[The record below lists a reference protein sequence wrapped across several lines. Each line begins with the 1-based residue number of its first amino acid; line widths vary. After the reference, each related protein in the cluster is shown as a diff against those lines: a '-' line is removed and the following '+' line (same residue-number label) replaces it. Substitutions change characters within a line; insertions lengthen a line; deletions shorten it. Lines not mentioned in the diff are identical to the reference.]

1 MSFCRIT
8 GKAKGL
14 PRPNYFPLLCPI
26 SPSEARRYCRI
37 TGKAYGLPSH
47 HYIPVLLTTYS
58 NKSKCKITNSTE
70 YSPHHYE
77 PDYSYGRRKH
87 IVLAEYRYMF
97 PVFDESN
104 DQQRDLIDLL
114 NSKNNIQCEEHRYV
128 YPVSERKF
136 SLVFS
141 ARLEAAVRDGDVR
154 DVMLAKTNDSVLLR
168 MKQGRNVS
176 LDLHDCK
183 ESVLEN
189 GGDFDEFERHLYDGE
204 GPREDVLLDRELEEH
219 EQRRQRQLKRKDN
232 LSHMAQIFE
241 SKERNDDAEL
251 LRKLA
256 IREAKRQK
264 IEAKRVD
271 RLRKIQFNEFN
282 ENGLL
287 ASTAN
292 GLMPNLHAA
301 NDADDDW
308 PDLVKPLIE
317 SWDWETYE
325 KEASKSNFRPTANR
339 LPTPCSIRAVI
350 IEARNLQI
358 DNELLSNHSGF
369 DAVPCVVPLCPFTE
383 KMRPELIA
391 AIKTMDD
398 EAKDVLRNTNEKLLD
413 DRELFE
419 IIPTQ
424 DDIVD
429 IMANYGSN
437 GVIRTDTAVPGM
449 ELTIGS
455 TKKVFVTGRV
465 VPTPSGDVFVPGQ
478 TVVASDGSSVFMPGI
493 TVKSPNDSSLS
504 FVPGAIIPHSKDA
517 SQVFFIAGQ
526 IVEDEFVFG
535 QTVYTNNEARFVE
548 GQTVVTPDGLKIVVG
563 VLNPETNE
571 FVCGQVLDTPNGPQ
585 FIAGQTITTKDGS
598 EQFYAGQCSYNESSG
613 WTFTHGQTI
622 NGEFVAGKSVITKVG
637 AKYVAGQYVD
647 DVYVPGR
654 TVTVSEHELIFQP
667 GLNVETKHGAK
678 FVEGQI
684 VRSENGDIFM
694 AGKSV
699 VGANGIVDFVVAK
712 TIDDIAF
719 SEAISNGLVIDSSTI
734 EISAE
739 SLSVY
744 GHMVQTKKGIEF
756 YPAKID
762 VAHLPDGKI
771 VPGKLI
777 RQQDKETKFI
787 PGRVT
792 ADYGSQNVNSF
803 NGTIRNFI
811 NGTQRLKFI
820 FVIFR

>member
-26 SPSEARRYCRI
+26 SPSEARRFCRI

-58 NKSKCKITNSTE
+58 NKLKCKITNSTE
-70 YSPHHYE
+70 YEPHHFE
-77 PDYSYGRRKH
+77 PEYTYGRRKH
-87 IVLAEYRYMF
+87 VMLADYRYMF

-104 DQQRDLIDLL
+104 DQQRDLIELL
-114 NSKNNIQCEEHRYV
+114 KTKNNIQYDEHRYV

-176 LDLHDCK
+176 LELHDYK
-183 ESVLEN
+183 ENVLEN

-204 GPREDVLLDRELEEH
+204 GPRDDVLLDREIEEH

-241 SKERNDDAEL
+241 SKEHIDDAEL
-251 LRKLA
+251 LRKVA
-256 IREAKRQK
+256 MREAKRQK

-271 RLRKIQFNEFN
+271 RLRKINFNEFVQYMSG
-282 ENGLL
+282 NGLL
-287 ASTAN
+287 STMAN
-292 GLMPNLHAA
+292 GLMPTAA
-301 NDADDDW
+301 AATDPQHVPNDVDDEW
-308 PDLVKPLIE
+308 GDLVKPLIE

-325 KEASKSNFRPTANR
+325 KQAAKSVFQPMTNR
-339 LPTPCSIRAVI
+339 LPTPCNIQPVK
-350 IEARNLQI
+350 IEPRNLHVDTQ
-358 DNELLSNHSGF
+358 LLCNHSGF

-383 KMRPELIA
+383 KMEPELIA
-391 AIKTMDD
+391 AIKKMD
-398 EAKDVLRNTNEKLLD
+398 ETTKDTLKHTNEKLLD
-413 DRELFE
+413 DRELLE
-419 IIPTQ
+419 LIPTQ
-424 DDIVD
+424 EDIVD
-429 IMANYGSN
+429 IMANYSAN
-437 GVIRTDTAVPGM
+437 GVIRTDTKVPGM

-455 TKKVFVTGRV
+455 TKKVLITGQV
-465 VPTPSGDVFVPGQ
+465 VATPKGDVFVPGQ
-478 TVVASDGSSVFMPGI
+478 TVVASDGSSHFMAGI
-493 TVKSPNDSSLS
+493 TVKSPHDATLSL
-504 FVPGAIIPHSKDA
+504 VPGAIIANPNDA
-517 SQVFFIAGQ
+517 SQSFFIAGQ
-526 IVEDEFVFG
+526 IIDDEFVFG
-535 QTVYTNNEARFVE
+535 QTVYTNNETRFVE
-548 GQTVVTPDGLKIVVG
+548 GQTVVTPDGLKFVIG
-563 VLNPETNE
+563 VTNPETNE
-571 FVCGQVLDTPNGPQ
+571 FVCGQTLDTPNGKQ
-585 FIAGQTITTKDGS
+585 FIPGQTITTKDGI
-598 EQFYAGQCSYNESSG
+598 EQFYAGQCSYDEKHG
-613 WTFTHGQTI
+613 WMFTHGQTI
-622 NGEFVAGKSVITKVG
+622 DGAFVAGKSVITKAG

-654 TVTVSEHELIFQP
+654 TIHVNERELKFQP

-684 VRSENGDIFM
+684 VRTEHGEIFM
-694 AGKSV
+694 PGKSI
-699 VGANGIVDFVVAK
+699 VGASGDVQFVVAK
-712 TIDDIAF
+712 TVDDIAF
-719 SEAISNGLVIDSSTI
+719 SEAIPSGLVIDANTI
-734 EISAE
+734 EVSTS

-762 VAHLPDGKI
+762 VANLPDGKI

-777 RQQDKETKFI
+777 RQDGESKFI
-787 PGRVT
+787 PGNRYS
-792 ADYGSQNVNSF
+792 AQFAISF
-803 NGTIRNFI
+803 WF
-811 NGTQRLKFI
+811 
-820 FVIFR
+820 

>member
-26 SPSEARRYCRI
+26 SPSEARRFCRI

-70 YSPHHYE
+70 YSQHHFE
-77 PDYSYGRRKH
+77 PEYNYGRRKH
-87 IVLAEYRYMF
+87 IVLADYRYMF

-104 DQQRDLIDLL
+104 DQQRDLIELL
-114 NSKNNIQCEEHRYV
+114 NSKKNIQCEEHRYV

-176 LDLHDCK
+176 LELHDCK
-183 ESVLEN
+183 ESVTEN
-189 GGDFDEFERHLYDGE
+189 GGDSDEFERHLYDGE
-204 GPREDVLLDRELEEH
+204 GPRDDVLLDRELEEH

-241 SKERNDDAEL
+241 SKEHSDDAEL
-251 LRKLA
+251 LRKVA

-271 RLRKIQFNEFN
+271 RMRRIQFDDFN
-282 ENGLL
+282 GNGLMAL
-287 ASTAN
+287 TAN
-292 GLMPNLHAA
+292 GLMPNLHAT

-325 KEASKSNFRPTANR
+325 KEASKSNFQPTANR
-339 LPTPCSIRAVI
+339 LPTPCDIRAVI
-350 IEARNLQI
+350 VEPRNLHI
-358 DNELLSNHSGF
+358 DNEMLSNHSGF
-369 DAVPCVVPLCPFTE
+369 DAVPCVLPLCPFTE
-383 KMRPELIA
+383 KMKPELIA
-391 AIKTMDD
+391 AIMAMSDH
-398 EAKDVLRNTNEKLLD
+398 AKDTLKNTNEKLLD
-413 DRELFE
+413 DRELLE

-424 DDIVD
+424 EDIVD
-429 IMANYGSN
+429 IMANYSSN
-437 GVIRTDTAVPGM
+437 GIVRTDTKVPGM
-449 ELTIGS
+449 EVTIGR
-455 TKKVFVTGRV
+455 TKKVFVPGQMVSTS
-465 VPTPSGDVFVPGQ
+465 TGDVFVPGQ
-478 TVVASDGSSVFMPGI
+478 SVVTSDGSSVFMPGI
-493 TVKSPNDSSLS
+493 TVKSPNDSALSL
-504 FVPGAIIPHSKDA
+504 VPGAIIPNPKDA
-517 SQVFFIAGQ
+517 SQKFFIAGQ
-526 IVEDEFVFG
+526 IVDGEFVFG

-548 GQTVVTPDGLKIVVG
+548 GQTVVTSDGLKIVIG
-563 VLNPETNE
+563 VLNAGTNE
-571 FVCGQVLDTPNGPQ
+571 FICGQMLDTPNGMQ
-585 FIAGQTITTKDGS
+585 FIPGQTITTKDGS
-598 EQFYAGQCSYNESSG
+598 EQFFAGQCAYNEKNAG

-622 NGEFVAGKSVITKVG
+622 NGEFVAGRSVITKAG

-647 DVYVPGR
+647 EVYVPGR
-654 TVTVSEHELIFQP
+654 TINVGEQGMSFQP

-684 VRSENGDIFM
+684 VRTEHGDIFM
-694 AGKSV
+694 PGKSV
-699 VGANGIVDFVVAK
+699 VGTNGTVDFVVAK

-719 SEAISNGLVIDSSTI
+719 SEAISSGVVIDSNTI
-734 EISAE
+734 EISTS

-762 VAHLPDGKI
+762 VANLPDGKI

-777 RQQDKETKFI
+777 RQDKETKFI
-787 PGRVT
+787 PGKQASERT
-792 ADYGSQNVNSF
+792 SQ
-803 NGTIRNFI
+803 
-811 NGTQRLKFI
+811 LMCAKFRH
-820 FVIFR
+820 FSQTKKNDP

>member
-58 NKSKCKITNSTE
+58 NKSKCKITNSME
-70 YSPHHYE
+70 YSPHHFE
-77 PDYSYGRRKH
+77 PEYTYGRRKH
-87 IVLAEYRYMF
+87 VVLADYRYMF

-104 DQQRDLIDLL
+104 DLQRDLIELL
-114 NSKNNIQCEEHRYV
+114 NSKNNIQHDEHRYV
-128 YPVSERKF
+128 YPVNERKF

-183 ESVLEN
+183 ESAMEN
-189 GGDFDEFERHLYDGE
+189 GGDVDEFERHLYDGE
-204 GPREDVLLDRELEEH
+204 GPREDVLLERELEEH

-241 SKERNDDAEL
+241 SKERSDDAEL
-251 LRKLA
+251 MRKVA
-256 IREAKRQK
+256 ILEAKRQK

-282 ENGLL
+282 FSGNDLV
-287 ASTAN
+287 ASTVN
-292 GLMPNLHAA
+292 GLMPNSHAT

-339 LPTPCSIRAVI
+339 LPAPCEIRPVI
-350 IEARNLQI
+350 IEPRNLQI
-358 DNELLSNHSGF
+358 DNELLNNHSGF

-383 KMRPELIA
+383 KMKPELIA
-391 AIKTMDD
+391 AIKTMSD
-398 EAKDVLRNTNEKLLD
+398 ERKDTVKNTNEKLAGDL
-413 DRELFE
+413 ELLE

-424 DDIVD
+424 DDIID
-429 IMANYGSN
+429 IMANYSAN
-437 GVIRTDTAVPGM
+437 GIVRTDTSVPGM
-449 ELTIGS
+449 ELAIGS
-455 TKKVFVTGRV
+455 TKKVFITGQV
-465 VPTPSGDVFVPGQ
+465 VSTPSGDVFVPGQ
-478 TVVASDGSSVFMPGI
+478 TVIASDGSSVFMPGI
-493 TVKSPNDSSLS
+493 TVKSPNDSTLSL
-504 FVPGAIIPHSKDA
+504 VPGAIIPNPKDA

-526 IVEDEFVFG
+526 IVADEFVFG

-548 GQTVVTPDGLKIVVG
+548 GQTVVTPDGLKIVIG
-563 VLNPETNE
+563 VLNAKTNE
-571 FVCGQVLDTPNGPQ
+571 FVCGQMLETPNGTQ
-585 FIAGQTITTKDGS
+585 FIPGQTITTKDGS
-598 EQFYAGQCSYNESSG
+598 EQFFAGQCAYNEKSG
-613 WTFTHGQTI
+613 WTFMQGQTI
-622 NGEFVAGKSVITKVG
+622 NGEFVAGKSVITKAG

-647 DVYVPGR
+647 EVYVPGR
-654 TVTVSEHELIFQP
+654 TICVSEHQLKFEP

-684 VRSENGDIFM
+684 VRTEHGDIFM
-694 AGKSV
+694 PGKSLI
-699 VGANGIVDFVVAK
+699 GANGTVDFVVAK

-719 SEAISNGLVIDSSTI
+719 SEAIPSGLVIDSNTI
-734 EISAE
+734 ETSTS

-762 VAHLPDGKI
+762 VAHLPAGKI

-777 RQQDKETKFI
+777 RQDKETKFI
-787 PGRVT
+787 PGKSL
-792 ADYGSQNVNSF
+792 AEL
-803 NGTIRNFI
+803 IE
-811 NGTQRLKFI
+811 
-820 FVIFR
+820 

>member
-47 HYIPVLLTTYS
+47 HYIPVLLTTYT

-70 YSPHHYE
+70 YSPHHFE
-77 PDYSYGRRKH
+77 PEYTYGRRKH
-87 IVLAEYRYMF
+87 VVLADYRYMF

-104 DQQRDLIDLL
+104 DQQRDLIELL
-114 NSKNNIQCEEHRYV
+114 NSKNNIQYEEHRYV

-176 LDLHDCK
+176 LELHDCK

-189 GGDFDEFERHLYDGE
+189 GGDLNEFERHLYAGE
-204 GPREDVLLDRELEEH
+204 GPREDALLERELEEH

-241 SKERNDDAEL
+241 SKEHHDDAEL
-251 LRKLA
+251 MRKVA

-282 ENGLL
+282 FNGNGLL

-292 GLMPNLHAA
+292 GLMPNLHAT

-317 SWDWETYE
+317 SWDWETYA
-325 KEASKSNFRPTANR
+325 KEASKSSFRPTANR
-339 LPTPCSIRAVI
+339 LPVPCNIQAVK
-350 IEARNLQI
+350 IESRNLQI
-358 DNELLSNHSGF
+358 DSELLSNHSGF

-383 KMRPELIA
+383 KMKPELIA
-391 AIKTMDD
+391 AIKTMD
-398 EAKDVLRNTNEKLLD
+398 EETKETLRNTNEKLTD
-413 DRELFE
+413 DCELLGM
-419 IIPTQ
+419 IPTQ

-429 IMANYGSN
+429 IMANYSSN
-437 GVIRTDTAVPGM
+437 GVIRTDTKVPGM

-455 TKKVFVTGRV
+455 TKKVFITGQV
-465 VPTPSGDVFVPGQ
+465 VSTPTGDVFVPGQ
-478 TVVASDGSSVFMPGI
+478 TVVASDGISVFMPGI
-493 TVKSPNDSSLS
+493 TVKSPNDLTLSL
-504 FVPGAIIPHSKDA
+504 VPGAIIPISNDA
-517 SQVFFIAGQ
+517 SQVYFIAGQ
-526 IVEDEFVFG
+526 IVDDEFVFG

-548 GQTVVTPDGLKIVVG
+548 GQTVVTPDGLKIVIG
-563 VLNPETNE
+563 VLNAETNE
-571 FVCGQVLDTPNGPQ
+571 FLCGQMLDTPNGMQ
-585 FIAGQTITTKDGS
+585 FIPGQTITTKDGN
-598 EQFYAGQCSYNESSG
+598 EQFFAGQCTYNEKSG

-622 NGEFVAGKSVITKVG
+622 NGEFVAGKSVITKAG
-637 AKYVAGQYVD
+637 AKYVAGQYVEE
-647 DVYVPGR
+647 VYVPGR
-654 TVTVSEHELIFQP
+654 TINVSEHELRFEP

-684 VRSENGDIFM
+684 VRTEHGDIFM
-694 AGKSV
+694 PGKCV
-699 VGANGIVDFVVAK
+699 IGANGIVEFVVAK

-719 SEAISNGLVIDSSTI
+719 SEAIPSGLVIDSNTIDIST
-734 EISAE
+734 S

-777 RQQDKETKFI
+777 RQDKETKFI
-787 PGRVT
+787 PGRSLT
-792 ADYGSQNVNSF
+792 ALIV
-803 NGTIRNFI
+803 
-811 NGTQRLKFI
+811 
-820 FVIFR
+820 